1 VRQLLADKISGNMVG
16 LWLLIPEHLR
26 LGTWQL
32 VRGWTGQPGERIAP
46 RIARQWIQE
55 AA

>member
-16 LWLLIPEHLR
+16 LWLLMPAHLR

-32 VRGWTGQPGERIAP
+32 VRGWTGPPGERIEP
-46 RIARQWIQE
+46 RIARPLSHE